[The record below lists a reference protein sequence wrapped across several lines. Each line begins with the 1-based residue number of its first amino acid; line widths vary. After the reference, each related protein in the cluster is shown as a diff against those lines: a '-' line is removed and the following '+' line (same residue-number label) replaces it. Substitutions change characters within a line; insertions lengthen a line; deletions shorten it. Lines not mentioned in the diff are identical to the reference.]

1 MLSLTRGF
9 QKKGKELVP
18 TAFGT
23 AMIDGIHESL
33 TKPDLTAVMEYNL
46 SAIAEGKMGLG
57 VFLEETQKMVLENIA
72 FAEGSSHYVASAAG
86 VGKDDQEVPHEE
98 CPVCRRKT
106 LARKYSPKTKKHLD
120 NPLSFGQ
127 LQASLVGSR
136 LLADFWVCE
145 EKSCVHPTTGKTVF
159 YADSRKK
166 PVVKLCPQCGV
177 PLCQVYSKKTKQQ
190 YWVCPKCNEFK
201 KML

>member
-1 MLSLTRGF
+1 MKASFLLLSLTRGF

-46 SAIAEGKMGLG
+46 SAIAEGKMELG

-72 FAEGSSHYVASAAG
+72 FAEGSSHYVASAAV
-86 VGKDDQEVPHEE
+86 VGKDDQ
-98 CPVCRRKT
+98 
-106 LARKYSPKTKKHLD
+106 D
-120 NPLSFGQ
+120 
-127 LQASLVGSR
+127 
-136 LLADFWVCE
+136 
-145 EKSCVHPTTGKTVF
+145 
-159 YADSRKK
+159 
-166 PVVKLCPQCGV
+166 GV
-177 PLCQVYSKKTKQQ
+177 PLFQVYSKKMKQQ
-190 YWVCPKCNEFK
+190 YWICPKCNEFK